1 MISISDFAKMIIKI
15 SGKSIGIDYI
25 NGPLGVRGRSSDN
38 RLIREVLGWEPNAPL
53 REGITKTYNWIKQQI
68 ESQKT

>member
-1 MISISDFAKMIIKI
+1 MISIRNFAKLIIRLAN
-15 SGKSIGIDYI
+15 KSCGIDHI

-38 RLIREVLGWEPNAPL
+38 KLIRKVLGWEPNAPL
-53 REGITKTYNWIKQQI
+53 IDGITKTYNWIKQQI